1 MQVGLNTRSF
11 VSEQASEYVF
21 TAQRSGLLNAC
32 ARSFCCVAEVETK
45 QNNDIES
52 KARLLDGQDF
62 KSALLVQRATSFVDG
77 QRTCFLQML
86 TTNLKECKFIEICI
100 CSHILINQ
108 PFLSH
113 HHQLKNMHLW
123 CIHGWVGCAD
133 EYNLWQRRV
142 ICSDPICKPV
152 KNAFN
157 QPMRNA
163 QYMQSA
169 RNPVGMK
176 TQPIHGRNAISS
188 WVTSNQD
195 PTR

>member
-1 MQVGLNTRSF
+1 MQDGLNTRSF

-52 KARLLDGQDF
+52 KARFLTVRTL
-62 KSALLVQRATSFVDG
+62 RAHFQCSGNQFCRWTKDLFFANVD
-77 QRTCFLQML
+77 
-86 TTNLKECKFIEICI
+86 NKFERMQV
-100 CSHILINQ
+100 HR
-108 PFLSH
+108 
-113 HHQLKNMHLW
+113 NMHLFPHTYQST
-123 CIHGWVGCAD
+123 IPLPSSSVEKYASLVHPRVVGCAD
-133 EYNLWQRRV
+133 EYNLWHRRV